1 MIDRTT
7 PCHVAGH
14 LGSLSS
20 LDRCLIKYAAEECK
34 TIPLVLYITVKEI
47 FSDTKT
53 ISSYIS
59 WLCSAV
65 PITLTAQRIRRR
77 EPLATLSIPCLSK
90 QRSIAVLPTEDHC
103 EMSAYHHPYTLK
115 LAHSTSLSPLLSS
128 TAGSIQRS
136 CFPGGGIFRRLVFPF
151 LFRAAGLTNPPPLTL
166 IMSFS
171 GSYSMCLPSPRKSSV
186 FSWTYWLSLWVR

>member
-1 MIDRTT
+1 MQNH
-7 PCHVAGH
+7 PV
-14 LGSLSS
+14 GSLHYSKGNIFRHEDDI
-20 LDRCLIKYAAEECK
+20 LVYFLALQRCTNNVDRAAYTPK
-34 TIPLVLYITVKEI
+34 
-47 FSDTKT
+47 
-53 ISSYIS
+53 
-59 WLCSAV
+59 
-65 PITLTAQRIRRR
+65 

-151 LFRAAGLTNPPPLTL
+151 FSALPVLRIPLLTL
-166 IMSFS
+166 IMSF
-171 GSYSMCLPSPRKSSV
+171 RVIFDV
-186 FSWTYWLSLWVR
+186 FAVAEEE